1 MNVMNVMRPALML
14 LAFFTALTGV
24 AYPLLV
30 TGAAQVLFPEKAN
43 GSLLYRNGR
52 AVGSALIGQQFS
64 RPEYFWGRLS
74 ATGTAPYNGMASGG
88 ANLGVL
94 HPALVDA
101 AKARA
106 EALRAAD
113 PTATGAI
120 PMDLVT
126 ASASGLDPHISVQAA
141 EFQAARIARARGLS
155 VEHVKALIQE
165 HAEGRFLGVIGIP
178 RVNVLKLNLAL
189 DGKG

>member
-1 MNVMNVMRPALML
+1 MNVMNVMRPAAML
-14 LAFFTALTGV
+14 LAFFTALTGI

-30 TGAAQVLFPEKAN
+30 TGAAQILFPEKAN
-43 GSLLYRNGR
+43 GSLVYRDDK
-52 AVGSALIGQQFS
+52 AVGSTLIGQQFS

-74 ATGTAPYNGMASGG
+74 ATGSVPYNGMASGG
-88 ANLGVL
+88 TNLGAL

-101 AKARA
+101 AKARV

-113 PTATGAI
+113 STATGSV

-126 ASASGLDPHISVQAA
+126 ASASGLDPQISVQAA
-141 EFQAARIARARGLS
+141 EFQAARVAHARGIS
-155 VEHVKALIQE
+155 TEQVKALIRE

>member
-14 LAFFTALTGV
+14 LAFFTALTGI
-24 AYPLLV
+24 AYPLFV
-30 TGAAQVLFPEKAN
+30 TGAAQILFPEQAN
-43 GSLLYRNGR
+43 GSLVYRNDK

-64 RPEYFWGRLS
+64 GPEYFWGRLS
-74 ATGTAPYNGMASGG
+74 ATGTSPYNGLASGG
-88 ANLGVL
+88 TNLGVL

-106 EALRAAD
+106 QALRAAD
-113 PTATGAI
+113 STVTGAI

-141 EFQAARIARARGLS
+141 ELQVVRVAHARGLNLEQ
-155 VEHVKALIQE
+155 VQELIREHT
-165 HAEGRFLGVIGIP
+165 EGRFLGVIGIP